1 MKAICSV
8 IYFPKQS
15 KSARPHRKP
24 AKSAKIII
32 RRLRTYRAGL
42 PLPVPPLPKPRPR
55 PITIP
60 PYPDVPPRKERESA
74 R

>member
-1 MKAICSV
+1 MKATCSV

-15 KSARPHRKP
+15 KPARRRCKP
-24 AKSAKIII
+24 KSAKIII
-32 RRLRTYRAGL
+32 RRLRAYRAGL
-42 PLPVPPLPKPRPR
+42 PLPVPPLPKPRPK

-60 PYPDVPPRKERESA
+60 PYPNVPPRKDGA